1 MTTTE
6 PTTAAPAPRK
16 SRLDPPLFWGQ
27 RLPNFIDRT
36 RDGGRFELYRDITR
50 GPVVIIANPTP
61 AVVQS
66 VIETAHAVVPETNVL
81 VLGDVEIPADT
92 EQPKAVLPDQGGA
105 RRRGLFSNRDDLT
118 AVLVADQDQ
127 RGVAAFFVD
136 DHLAVRLQ
144 VALAPLKRPA
154 AVMRRETAPVL
165 VLPNLIDTALR
176 DDLLEAFHLHNQEG
190 TISVTVD
197 GKDASRVAPDF
208 KRRRDLTL
216 DRKEPLYAAVTQA
229 IGKRLMPELYK
240 AWWVTHLRTE
250 AFYVASYTA
259 ERGDFFVAHRD
270 NTLPQTAD
278 RRIAVSIELND
289 DYTGG
294 GLIFP
299 EYSDDRWRAP
309 MGGGLAFSCSLMHE
323 AVAVESG
330 TRYVLLVFLAA
341 PPIGKP
347 DGSDSR

>member
-1 MTTTE
+1 MARSEQTQ
-6 PTTAAPAPRK
+6 TATPQSKART
-16 SRLDPPLFWGQ
+16 DPPLFWGQ

-36 RDGGRFELYRDITR
+36 REGGRFELYRDVAR
-50 GPVVIIANPTP
+50 GPLVVVANPS
-61 AVVQS
+61 ADLVQS
-66 VIETAHAVVPETNVL
+66 VIETACTVVPDANVI
-81 VLGDVEIPADT
+81 VLGDVELPADAT
-92 EQPKAVLPDQGGA
+92 PPKAILPDPDGA
-105 RRRGLFSNRDDLT
+105 RRRALFAKRDDLT

-136 DHLAVRLQ
+136 DYLKVRLE
-144 VALAPLKRPA
+144 VALEPLKRQAPA
-154 AVMRRETAPVL
+154 MRRETAPVL
-165 VLPNLIDTALR
+165 VLPNIIDTTLR
-176 DDLLEAFHLHNQEG
+176 DDLMDAFHAHNEEG
-190 TISVTVD
+190 TVSVTVD
-197 GKDASRVAPDF
+197 GKDASRVAPEF

-216 DRKEPLYAAVTQA
+216 DRKDPLYAAVTQA

-259 ERGDFFVAHRD
+259 DRGDFFVAHRD

-289 DYTGG
+289 DYVGG
-294 GLIFP
+294 GLVFP

-341 PPIGKP
+341 PPP
-347 DGSDSR
+347 SA

>member
-1 MTTTE
+1 MATSEQTQAS
-6 PTTAAPAPRK
+6 PPQKKVRP
-16 SRLDPPLFWGQ
+16 DPPLFWGQ
-27 RLPNFIDRT
+27 RLPNFTERT
-36 RDGGRFELYRDITR
+36 RDGGRFEFHRDVTR
-50 GPVVIIANPTP
+50 GPVVILSNPT
-61 AVVQS
+61 AQMVQS
-66 VIETAHAVVPETNVL
+66 VIEISRSVVPDTNVI
-81 VLGDVEIPADT
+81 VLGDVTLPEDAPR
-92 EQPKAVLPDQGGA
+92 PKAVLPDPEGG
-105 RRRGLFSNRDDLT
+105 RRRTLFTNRDDLT
-118 AVLVADQDQ
+118 AIIVADQDQ

-136 DHLAVRLQ
+136 EYLQVRLEA
-144 VALAPLKRPA
+144 ALAPLKRPA
-154 AVMRRETAPVL
+154 PAMRRATAPVL
-165 VLPNLIDTALR
+165 VLPNIIDTALQ
-176 DDLLEAFHLHNQEG
+176 DDLLEAFHRENEEG
-190 TISVTVD
+190 TVSVTENGERAD
-197 GKDASRVAPDF
+197 RVAPDH

-216 DRKEPLYAAVTQA
+216 ERKSPLYQAVTAA

-259 ERGDFFVAHRD
+259 SRGDFFIAHRD
-270 NTLPQTAD
+270 NNLPHTAD

-294 GLIFP
+294 GLVFP

-341 PPIGKP
+341 PPP
-347 DGSDSR
+347 SA

>member
-1 MTTTE
+1 MTTTDPH
-6 PTTAAPAPRK
+6 PTVPDAKK

-27 RLPNFIDRT
+27 RLPNFVERT
-36 RDGGRFELYRDITR
+36 QTDGRFEFYRDVTR
-50 GPVVIIANPTP
+50 GPVVILANPTP
-61 AVVQS
+61 PVLRTVIDSATAVAPEVN
-66 VIETAHAVVPETNVL
+66 VI
-81 VLGDVEIPADT
+81 VLGVVELPADAVA
-92 EQPKAVLPDQGGA
+92 PKAVLPDTGGA
-105 RRRGLFSNRDDLT
+105 RRRALFGNRDDLQ
-118 AVLVADQDQ
+118 AVLVTDPDQ

-136 DHLAVRLQ
+136 DYLGIRLEA
-144 VALAPLKRPA
+144 ALGPLRRPA
-154 AVMRRETAPVL
+154 PEMRRATAPVL
-165 VLPNLIDTALR
+165 VLPNIVDTALR
-176 DDLLEAFHLHNQEG
+176 DDLLEAFHAHSEEG
-190 TISVTVD
+190 KISVTVD
-197 GKDASRVAPDF
+197 GEEASRVAHQF

-216 DRKEPLYAAVTQA
+216 DRKGPLYAAVTNA
-229 IGKRLMPELYK
+229 IAKRLMPELYK

-270 NTLPQTAD
+270 NTLPQTSD

-289 DYTGG
+289 DYDGG

-323 AVAVESG
+323 AVRVERG

-341 PPIGKP
+341 P
-347 DGSDSR
+347 

>member
-1 MTTTE
+1 MAASE
-6 PTTAAPAPRK
+6 QETAGSEQKKNRP
-16 SRLDPPLFWGQ
+16 DPPLFWGQ
-27 RLPNFIDRT
+27 RLPNFAERT
-36 RDGGRFELYRDITR
+36 SDDGRFELYRDVTR
-50 GPVVIIANPTP
+50 GPVVILANPT
-61 AVVQS
+61 VQLVQS
-66 VIETAHAVVPETNVL
+66 VIETACAVVPETNVI
-81 VLGDVEIPADT
+81 VLGDVEIPADAARPT
-92 EQPKAVLPDQGGA
+92 AVLPDPKGRL
-105 RRRGLFSNRDDLT
+105 RRPLFAGREELT

-136 DHLAVRLQ
+136 DYLQVRLEA
-144 VALAPLKRPA
+144 ALTPLKRPEPA
-154 AVMRRETAPVL
+154 MRRSTAPVL
-165 VLPNLIDTALR
+165 VLPNIIDPALR
-176 DDLLEAFHLHNQEG
+176 DDLLDAFHAHNEEG
-190 TISVTVD
+190 TISVTID

-216 DRKEPLYAAVTQA
+216 HNKGPLYAAVTKA

-278 RRIAVSIELND
+278 RRIAISIELND

-299 EYSDDRWRAP
+299 EYSDDSWRAP

-341 PPIGKP
+341 P
-347 DGSDSR
+347 